1 MRLRDRKVCI
11 TGAAG
16 FIGSHLADVLAGSC
30 DLLLV
35 DNLSSGRKGNLA
47 EALRKGRA
55 RFARQDLLAGGL
67 PALLKGTE
75 IVFHFAANP
84 DVRSSAQD
92 PRPTFQENVV
102 GTFRLLEACRKA
114 GVKGFVLASTS
125 TVYGEARVVPTPE
138 DYGPLMPLSMYGA
151 SKLMCEALAASYA
164 HTYGMESVVFRF
176 ANVVGGRS
184 GHGVVV
190 DFVRK
195 LKRNRRRLEILG
207 REPGTSKSYVYIDDA
222 VRGILAGADRASG
235 AQDVFNVGSDD
246 AITVKEI
253 AETAVR
259 ELGLSGVA
267 FHWTG
272 GVAGGGWT
280 GDVRRMVLDTGRL
293 KATGWR
299 ANLSSG
305 EAVARAVRDASG
317 RPGTR
322 GRA

>member
-1 MRLRDRKVCI
+1 MRLRDRRVCI

-30 DLLLV
+30 DLVLV
-35 DNLSSGRKGNLA
+35 DNLSSGKKANLGG
-47 EALRKGRA
+47 ALRKGRA
-55 RFARQDLLAGGL
+55 RFVRQDLLAGRL

-75 IVFHFAANP
+75 VVVHLAANP
-84 DVRSSAQD
+84 DVRSSAED
-92 PRPTFQENVV
+92 PRPTFDENIVA
-102 GTFRLLEACRKA
+102 TFRLLEACRKA
-114 GVKGFVLASTS
+114 DVKGFVLASTS
-125 TVYGEARVVPTPE
+125 TVYGEAKVVSTPE
-138 DYGPLMPLSMYGA
+138 GYGPLMPMSMYGA
-151 SKLMCEALAASYA
+151 SKLTCEALSASFA

-190 DFVRK
+190 DLVRK
-195 LKRNRRRLEILG
+195 LKRNPKKLEILG
-207 REPGTSKSYVYIDDA
+207 REPGTSKSYVYVDDA
-222 VRGILAGADRASG
+222 IRGILAGADRASG
-235 AQDVFNVGSDD
+235 PQDVFNVGSDD

-253 AETAVR
+253 AEIAVR

-280 GDVRRMVLDTGRL
+280 GDVRRMILDTTKL

-299 ANLSSG
+299 AKLGSRD
-305 EAVARAVRDASG
+305 AVAQAVRDSAARSS
-317 RPGTR
+317 TR
-322 GRA
+322 A

>member
-1 MRLRDRKVCI
+1 MRLRDRRVCI

-30 DLLLV
+30 ELVLV

-47 EALRKGRA
+47 GALKKGRA
-55 RFARQDLLAGGL
+55 RFVKQDLLAGKL
-67 PALLKGTE
+67 PAVLRGTE
-75 IVFHFAANP
+75 VVVHLAANP
-84 DVRSSAQD
+84 DVRSSAED
-92 PRPTFQENVV
+92 PRPTFEENVV
-102 GTFRLLEACRKA
+102 ATFRLLEACRRA
-114 GVKGFVLASTS
+114 DVKGFVLASTS

-138 DYGPLMPLSMYGA
+138 GYGPLMPVSMYGA
-151 SKLMCEALAASYA
+151 SKLTCEALAASFA
-164 HTYGMESVVFRF
+164 HTYGIESVVFRF

-184 GHGVVV
+184 RHGVVV

-195 LKRNRRRLEILG
+195 LRRDPRKLEILG

-222 VRGILAGADRASG
+222 VRGVLAGADRASG
-235 AQDVFNVGSDD
+235 PMDVFNVGSDD
-246 AITVKEI
+246 SVTVKEL

-272 GVAGGGWT
+272 GVAGGGWK
-280 GDVRRMVLDTGRL
+280 GDVRRMVLDTTKL

-299 ANLSSG
+299 AKMASA
-305 EAVARAVRDASG
+305 EAVAQAARDAASS
-317 RPGTR
+317 RPR
-322 GRA
+322 K

>member
-1 MRLRDRKVCI
+1 MRLRDRRVCI

-35 DNLSSGRKGNLA
+35 DNLSSGRKGNLSA
-47 EALRKGRA
+47 ALRKGRA
-55 RFARQDLLAGGL
+55 RFVKQDLLAGRL

-75 IVFHFAANP
+75 VVVHLAANP
-84 DVRSSAQD
+84 DVRSSAED
-92 PRPTFQENVV
+92 PRPTFEENVV
-102 GTFRLLEACRKA
+102 ATFRLLEACRRA
-114 GVKGFVLASTS
+114 DVKGFVLASTS

-138 DYGPLMPLSMYGA
+138 DYGPLMPMSMYGA
-151 SKLMCEALAASYA
+151 SKLTCEALAASFA

-195 LKRNRRRLEILG
+195 LRRNPRRLEILG

-222 VRGILAGADRASG
+222 VRGVLAGTDRASG
-235 AQDVFNVGSDD
+235 PQSVFNVGSDD
-246 AITVKEI
+246 SVTVKEI
-253 AETAVR
+253 AEAAVR
-259 ELGLSGVA
+259 EMGLVGVA

-272 GVAGGGWT
+272 GVAGGGWK
-280 GDVRRMVLDTGRL
+280 GDVRRMVLDTTKL

-299 ANLSSG
+299 AKMTSA
-305 EAVARAVRDASG
+305 EAVAQAVRDALPAKARS
-317 RPGTR
+317 R
-322 GRA
+322 